1 MWLHRKRSVS
11 AVRHEDLV
19 LRGRK
24 EGWEARQRGGE
35 GDNDVDCSSTDVGRS
50 KEAKTEIDGDVTD
63 GELTA
68 AKQDLKAREMRTRG
82 RIRTSRRER
91 ERTSTRM

>member
-1 MWLHRKRSVS
+1 MTWT
-11 AVRHEDLV
+11 AVP
-19 LRGRK
+19 
-24 EGWEARQRGGE
+24 QMSGGA
-35 GDNDVDCSSTDVGRS
+35 
-50 KEAKTEIDGDVTD
+50 EAKTEIDGDVTD